1 MTVSRRNKHMYRVT
15 KNENLQQNCMSR
27 HLCLDSFHR
36 IAVHTY
42 SYLNYYLSFD
52 VCVCFRLSCLSAK
65 NNFLMDSHLLLL
77 DLRCLCVFPSVCP
90 VFLQKN
96 NFLMDSHIKK
106 CLYTKL
112 SHF

>member
-65 NNFLMDSHLLLL
+65 KKLPYGFTY
-77 DLRCLCVFPSVCP
+77 
-90 VFLQKN
+90 QK
-96 NFLMDSHIKK
+96 M
-106 CLYTKL
+106 LYTKL
-112 SHF
+112 SHFKKG